1 MYIVYNFLTTTL
13 TVINPLFF
21 NTSGILGWG
30 GGGVM
35 GGGNRLRE

>member
-1 MYIVYNFLTTTL
+1 MYIVYDFLTTTL

-30 GGGVM
+30 GGCY
-35 GGGNRLRE
+35 GGGGVIG

>member
-1 MYIVYNFLTTTL
+1 MYIVYDFLTTTL

-30 GGGVM
+30 GGVM
-35 GGGNRLRE
+35 GVGVIG